1 MKKFFITLLI
11 FLLII
16 LCEVGKYFINYKF
29 FYFALV
35 FELFSLFICIW
46 SFLDTKKILK
56 FFSTLI
62 AIFSFVFL
70 LQNLIVLTENKNK
83 TNNFEYVI
91 HAGGG
96 LDGKAYLNSKEG
108 FTYYVQNDYKYIELD
123 FLYTSDNEIVC
134 SHYFEGLKN
143 FDKNNKPSLL
153 QFENSLIY
161 DKYNGITAIWL
172 IEQLKIYDDITIIFD
187 TKEKDSILI
196 LEELSNMLAKN
207 DIDFNS
213 FIIQIYSEQN
223 YNEIK
228 ANTNIKFARF
238 WYTNY
243 KSNYKSIDVLK
254 IFEDKADVEAY
265 VLYINDWWTFTELDF
280 NTTKSIA
287 VHTIHDKDFCN
298 FITKRNVDFV
308 YIDWPIN

>member
-1 MKKFFITLLI
+1 M
-11 FLLII
+11 
-16 LCEVGKYFINYKF
+16 
-29 FYFALV
+29 
-35 FELFSLFICIW
+35 
-46 SFLDTKKILK
+46 
-56 FFSTLI
+56 
-62 AIFSFVFL
+62 
-70 LQNLIVLTENKNK
+70 QNN
-83 TNNFEYVI
+83 
-91 HAGGG
+91 
-96 LDGKAYLNSKEG
+96 
-108 FTYYVQNDYKYIELD
+108 YKYIELD

-143 FDKNNKPSLL
+143 FDKNNRSSLF

-161 DKYNGITAIWL
+161 NKYTGITANWL

-223 YNEIK
+223 YNDIK

-265 VLYINDWWTFTELDF
+265 VLYFLNWWTFTEFDF

>member
-35 FELFSLFICIW
+35 FELFLLFICIL
-46 SFLDTKKILK
+46 SFLGTKKILK

-70 LQNLIVLTENKNK
+70 LQNLIVLTENKNT
-83 TNNFEYVI
+83 TNNFNYVI

-143 FDKNNKPSLL
+143 FDENNRPSLL

-161 DKYNGITAIWL
+161 DKYSGITAMWL
-172 IEQLKIYDDITIIFD
+172 IEQLKTYNDITIIFD
-187 TKEKDSILI
+187 TKEKNSILI

-207 DIDFNS
+207 NIDYNN

-228 ANTNIKFARF
+228 TNTNIKFTRF

-243 KSNYKSIDVLK
+243 KSNLNSFEVIDA
-254 IFEDKADVEAY
+254 FEEKADIEAY
-265 VLYINDWWTFTELDF
+265 VLYINDWWTFTEFDF

>member
-16 LCEVGKYFINYKF
+16 LCEVGKYYINYKF

-70 LQNLIVLTENKNK
+70 LQNLIVLTENKNT

-143 FDKNNKPSLL
+143 FDKNNKPSLF

-161 DKYNGITAIWL
+161 NKYTGITANWL

-265 VLYINDWWTFTELDF
+265 VLHFLNWWTFTELDF